1 MNMNTKQIMNRA
13 SEGWGGVRTGPPVT
27 RIPFVSL

>member
-13 SEGWGGVRTGPPVT
+13 LEGWGGVRTEPPIT
-27 RIPFVSL
+27 RIPFVNL